1 MGFLPKLISNFKS
14 FLEFFFDSVLF
25 FNDAERGDVFLDIL
39 SGLDFFFNVF
49 LKDEPACGG
58 RYKERPPQIAK
69 KVKNLIRD
77 GVSLM
82 ALDINNEDKMVGI
95 RTAATVNRLAF

>member
-1 MGFLPKLISNFKS
+1 MAFRHNIQHEEIIDGFKFSIIGEERLQ
-14 FLEFFFDSVLF
+14 EAVDFFFD
-25 FNDAERGDVFLDIL
+25 
-39 SGLDFFFNVF
+39 VF

-58 RYKERPPQIAK
+58 RYKERPPQLVK
-69 KVKNLIRD
+69 EVKNLIRD